1 MPPRPPPSSPI
12 LTILPS
18 VDSESHFSRVIIR
31 SLTDCLAAPAWH
43 HLRTGF
49 VEGSIVNED
58 GLKVQLQSLGMRMIQ
73 ATDSIQ
79 GVEHKEKFDLSQQ
92 SWFSVGT
99 WAQLPVVQA
108 LRARVDEQT
117 ERRSAERGAG
127 EEAAVVVVEQDRRKR
142 PRREARGE
150 YAPLQTDGNHPG
162 KREDA
167 DTSPSRPLAST
178 TVSETRPN
186 LESQSR
192 SYHS

>member
-1 MPPRPPPSSPI
+1 
-12 LTILPS
+12 
-18 VDSESHFSRVIIR
+18 
-31 SLTDCLAAPAWH
+31 
-43 HLRTGF
+43 
-49 VEGSIVNED
+49 
-58 GLKVQLQSLGMRMIQ
+58 MIH

-99 WAQLPVVQA
+99 WAQIPVVQA
-108 LRARVDEQT
+108 LRARVDEQA
-117 ERRSAERGAG
+117 ERRRAERGAG
-127 EEAAVVVVEQDRRKR
+127 EEVAVVVVEQDRRKR

-178 TVSETRPN
+178 TVSESMTQFGIPIPILPLITSGLITTTSSPPTSHNPAGPDRPPTHLLVQPQPLN
-186 LESQSR
+186 PPQTVQIPPANPRNSAHANPTAR
-192 SYHS
+192 S